1 MAPETPP
8 VGFPPGAG
16 EVGNGGTCFWD
27 VGEQTVKLRVFWGF
41 RIPPG
46 TTSQQGRWALSWGKN
61 LKIAGGW
68 ELPLESDIIPNKTL
82 FSIIY
87 IYIFNFKFLIG
98 VFDIIGG

>member
-1 MAPETPP
+1 ME
-8 VGFPPGAG
+8 
-16 EVGNGGTCFWD
+16 GNGGTCFWD

-87 IYIFNFKFLIG
+87 IYNNFKFLIG